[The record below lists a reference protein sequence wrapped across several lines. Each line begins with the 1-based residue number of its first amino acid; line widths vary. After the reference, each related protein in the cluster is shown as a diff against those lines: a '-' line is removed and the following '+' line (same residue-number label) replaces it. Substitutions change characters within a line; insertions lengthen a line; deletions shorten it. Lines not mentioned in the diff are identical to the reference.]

1 MVVVAPPVER
11 HRPAATEPL
20 GWAAEGAQAD
30 YGFHLR
36 SEAEFRRFFD
46 GLELVEPGTVP
57 VTSWR
62 TESDFVAPMLA
73 AVGREP

>member
-20 GWAAEGAQAD
+20 GQAADGAQAD
-30 YGFHLR
+30 CGFHLH
-36 SEAEFRRFFD
+36 SEAEFRRFVV
-46 GLELVEPGTVP
+46 GLELVEPGAVP

-62 TESDFVAPMLA
+62 TESDFVAPMFA